1 MFGFFLKG
9 FSRYEKRDQLAG
21 EELYL
26 ATIRQARLP
35 EFFIRY
41 GVPDSVDG
49 RFDLLMVHLYMLFSR
64 LLQHPRY
71 KDLSQYIFDR
81 VFKDMEKALREVG
94 VGDVGIPKKMKVM
107 MQAFNGRVNA
117 YKSTEDDER
126 NNASKPPAPD
136 QSLFDTLRRN
146 LYGTVEKPKDSVIAD
161 MVVYMRLSAM
171 VLNQQDIEQIAM
183 GNIKYLNPADIR
195 KS

>member
-9 FSRYEKRDQLAG
+9 FSKYDKRDQLAG

-35 EFFIRY
+35 EFFTRY

-49 RFDLLMVHLYMLFSR
+49 RFDLLMVHLYLLFSR
-64 LLQHPRY
+64 LQQHPRY
-71 KDLSQYIFDR
+71 KDISQLIFDR

-107 MQAFNGRVNA
+107 MQAFNGRMNA
-117 YKSTEDDER
+117 YKATEEHER
-126 NNASKPPAPD
+126 KNASRPPASDDP
-136 QSLFDTLRRN
+136 LFDTLRRN

-161 MVVYMRLSAM
+161 MVMYMRYSFV
-171 VLNQQDIEQIAM
+171 VLNRQEIDQIAL
-183 GNIKYLNPADIR
+183 GNIKYLNPSEIKKA
-195 KS
+195 

>member
-9 FSRYEKRDQLAG
+9 FSRYDKRDQLAG

-35 EFFIRY
+35 EFFTHY

-49 RFDLLMVHLYMLFSR
+49 RFDLLMAHLYMLFTR
-64 LLQHPRY
+64 LQAHPRY

-107 MQAFNGRVNA
+107 MQAFNGRMNA
-117 YKSTEDDER
+117 YKATEAHER
-126 NNASKPPAPD
+126 DNMSQPPAPN
-136 QSLFDTLRRN
+136 QPLFDTLRRN
-146 LYGTVEKPKDSVIAD
+146 LYGTVEKPRDSMIAHMVI
-161 MVVYMRLSAM
+161 YMRINLTELNRQD
-171 VLNQQDIEQIAM
+171 LNQIAL
-183 GNIKYLNPADIR
+183 GNIKYVNPSDIR
-195 KS
+195 QS